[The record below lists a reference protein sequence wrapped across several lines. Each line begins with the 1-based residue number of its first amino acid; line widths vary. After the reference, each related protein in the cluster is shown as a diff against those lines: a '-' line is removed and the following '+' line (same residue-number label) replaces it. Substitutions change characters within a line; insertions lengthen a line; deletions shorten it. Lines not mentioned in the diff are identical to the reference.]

1 MASLS
6 VGWGCFGLSATKRL
20 KLIRPDTTSHLRCH
34 CQPPRKVNGVRSSG
48 RVYFSRLQEQMI
60 EPRRTDSD
68 AGREFFRWMTEIE
81 TFCSSGD
88 QPDRIDLQQ
97 RASSQ
102 PRSFLFSARRMADSA
117 KNYTCN
123 ILARFWRRA
132 TCLPARARPQTDVG
146 GPEASFPAMRRPAA
160 RDGPGFVACSSKR
173 RRWPV
178 AAAFCRALLHS
189 VQK

>member
-1 MASLS
+1 MRCQSVAMASLS

-117 KNYTCN
+117 KNYLV
-123 ILARFWRRA
+123 ISSLDFGGGRPAD
-132 TCLPARARPQTDVG
+132 LPAG
-146 GPEASFPAMRRPAA
+146 
-160 RDGPGFVACSSKR
+160 ACSATDKR
-173 RRWPV
+173 WRTR
-178 AAAFCRALLHS
+178 S
-189 VQK
+189 